1 MPELPELR
9 LAAQFITRVCRTAVF
24 AAPIVKSAVSTRNP
38 DVALPEAYRRFRI
51 SSESRGKELLLILR
65 RAEES
70 ATAPLVSKTAGAAPA
85 TVGGKRGTKTEKGG
99 QSSAASS
106 AAPASAQALVANT
119 NASAEASD
127 SVLKI
132 IFRFGMSGHFFF
144 GEPSQLPAHAH
155 LMLRTEDGQRVL
167 AFVDPRRWGHWA
179 LANDFDRRTRGPD
192 ATTEFAAFREHVRA
206 SLVGSSAGGRSAA
219 AFDVPICEMLLDQ
232 RYFNGIGNYLRAE
245 ILHRAGVRP
254 FERARDALARCFAAH
269 ELSTA
274 ATAEQSESTAAS
286 ASTRKRGQ
294 AKVAASASSAIG
306 SENISPL
313 LSLCHSVPLEVV
325 DLNLN
330 YFAPDLSGGAF
341 VAVLLQHCDRMM
353 CIEKYHCTIL
363 RNIYRIGTCDYY
375 TFFACRFQSV

>member
-38 DVALPEAYRRFRI
+38 DVALPEAYRRFRV

-70 ATAPLVSKTAGAAPA
+70 APAPLVSKTAGAVPA
-85 TVGGKRGTKTEKGG
+85 SVDGKRGTKTEKGG
-99 QSSAASS
+99 QSTASS
-106 AAPASAQALVANT
+106 SATPASAHAPVANT
-119 NASAEASD
+119 NASTETSD

-179 LANDFDRRTRGPD
+179 LAADFDRRTRGPD

-254 FERARDALARCFAAH
+254 FERARDALTRCFAAH

-274 ATAEQSESTAAS
+274 VAAEPCESAAAAS

-294 AKVAASASSAIG
+294 AKVAASASSAIAF
-306 SENISPL
+306 ENISPL

-341 VAVLLQHCDRMM
+341 VFFLLPRCDRMT
-353 CIEKYHCTIL
+353 CFEKPHCTI
-363 RNIYRIGTCDYY
+363 II
-375 TFFACRFQSV
+375 